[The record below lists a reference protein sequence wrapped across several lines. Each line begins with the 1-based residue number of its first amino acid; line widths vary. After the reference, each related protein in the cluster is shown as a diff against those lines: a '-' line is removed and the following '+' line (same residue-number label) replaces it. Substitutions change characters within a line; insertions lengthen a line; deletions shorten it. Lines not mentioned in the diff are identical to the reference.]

1 MGVGSRA
8 VMERRDLLVWRHKT
22 DYKCVGFEQDRLLV
36 MHNDSPGTHVVS
48 MLTVTPLG
56 ENGTLLRF
64 QVHAELSGLTKVLE
78 PLARIALRARKETL
92 LDMKKYVERAV
103 P

>member
-1 MGVGSRA
+1 MTFHI
-8 VMERRDLLVWRHKT
+8 LVI
-22 DYKCVGFEQDRLLV
+22 Q
-36 MHNDSPGTHVVS
+36 
-48 MLTVTPLG
+48 
-56 ENGTLLRF
+56 LLRF